1 MSKRTRYFLAGSALV
16 VIVGLCTGLV
26 AYYNGSLPIGG
37 SSTGPS
43 ELAYLPA
50 DSSAVAYANV
60 QDIMNSQF
68 RQRLRQL
75 LPSGEEKDKL
85 AAEMGID
92 LERDIDTVV
101 AGFAGGEPKPDGALV
116 LVRGRFSADT
126 IQAKAI
132 AHGARVEEYKGKKLV
147 LSPANHPPAIHR
159 DGVAKEEFSG
169 GVAFLEPGLVALGE
183 ASSLKRAIDTGAS
196 RENVTGNAQLMK
208 FVSEVP
214 GGSNAW
220 VVGKFDALAKSAAE
234 GLPEQAKAQLST
246 VQWFAVS
253 ARVNGGVSGMVRAE
267 ARDEESAKN
276 LRDAANGLLALGK
289 MMSGQDKKLDSL
301 VNSLQLQGVDK
312 TVTLSFT
319 LPPEILDVINGVA
332 AMRQIVK

>member
-1 MSKRTRYFLAGSALV
+1 MSKRTRYFLVGSALV
-16 VIVGLCTGLV
+16 LIVGLGTGLW
-26 AYYNGSLPIGG
+26 AYYNGSLPLRS

-43 ELAYLPA
+43 ELAYVPA
-50 DSSAVAYANV
+50 DATAVAFANV
-60 QDIMNSQF
+60 QDIMSSQF
-68 RQRLRQL
+68 RQKLRQL

-85 AAEMGID
+85 AAELGID

-101 AGFAGGEPKPDGALV
+101 AGFVGVEPTADGAIV
-116 LVRGRFSADT
+116 LVRGRFSADA
-126 IQAKAI
+126 IEAKAV
-132 AHGARVEEYKGKKLV
+132 AHGARVEQYKGKKLV
-147 LSPANHPPAIHR
+147 LSPEHHPPAIHR
-159 DGVAKEEFSG
+159 DGAKPDEFSG

-183 ASSLKRAIDTGAS
+183 SGSLKRAIDTAAS
-196 RENVTGNAQLMK
+196 RDSVTKNAQLMK

-220 VVGKFDALAKSAAE
+220 VVGRFDALAKTAGES
-234 GLPEQAKAQLST
+234 LPEQARAQLSA

-253 ARVNGGVSGMVRAE
+253 ARVNGGVSGVVRAE

-289 MMSGQDKKLDSL
+289 MMSGKDTKLDAII
-301 VNSLQLQGVDK
+301 NSLQLQGVDK

-319 LPPEILDVINGVA
+319 LPPEILDIINGA
-332 AMRQIVK
+332 AGLHQIIK

>member
-1 MSKRTRYFLAGSALV
+1 MRATVLV
-16 VIVGLCTGLV
+16 LVVGLCTGLV
-26 AYYNGSLPIGG
+26 AFYNGSLPLRT
-37 SSTGPS
+37 SSAGPS
-43 ELAYLPA
+43 ELAYVPA
-50 DSSAVAYANV
+50 DATAVAYANV

-85 AAEMGID
+85 AAEVGID
-92 LERDIDTVV
+92 LERDIDSVV
-101 AGFAGGEPKPDGALV
+101 AGFVGSEAKPDAAIV
-116 LVRGRFSADT
+116 LVRGRFSAET
-126 IQAKAI
+126 IEAKAV
-132 AHGARVEEYKGKKLV
+132 AHGAKVEEYRGKKLV
-147 LSPANHPPAIHR
+147 LAPEHHPPAVHR
-159 DGVAKEEFSG
+159 DSGKSDEFNG

-183 ASSLKRAIDTGAS
+183 SSSLRRAIDTAAS
-196 RENVTGNAQLMK
+196 RENVTRNEQLMK
-208 FVSEVP
+208 FVAEVP

-220 VVGKFDALAKSAAE
+220 LVGRFDSLAKSAGE
-234 GLPEQAKAQLST
+234 SLPEQARTQLSA

-253 ARVNGGVSGMVRAE
+253 ARVNGGVSGLVRAE

-276 LRDAANGLLALGK
+276 LRDAANGVLALGK
-289 MMSGQDKKLDSL
+289 MMSGKDTKLDAL

-332 AMRQIVK
+332 GLHQIVK